1 MQIIMMLAFNI
12 SFLNPVARTIDNFR
26 MTDVFYEISNA
37 GAERDT
43 SGLITIVD
51 MTTEFDRGRLAE
63 IVDEIQSYEPSV
75 MGIDIVFDGVRN
87 DSVGNERLIESVC
100 STVSPTVWAYK
111 LTHWNSDEGQFD
123 RSYHSFF
130 TEVVDVEREGFINVQ
145 RDINGGTIRTLGL
158 HRETAEGTEYSL
170 TAQVALA
177 ATNDS
182 SIITKSKDCNVCYT
196 STYFP
201 VVPADSIAA
210 YADLIRSHIVL
221 LGAMHDIRDQ
231 HYTPI
236 GKIPGVEILAYAIQ
250 TLVLRRMP
258 IEFPLWMSVLLI
270 FLIIW
275 FTQLIQQGVTNSL
288 QQSSSSMRRYL
299 GNSGLAASVISMIA
313 MVLLVGACFVFFFH
327 WNIYF
332 NTVWAIMGIALLDNA
347 REIYEL
353 IIRIISNK
361 WSWKWVT
368 SSMYYAETE

>member
-1 MQIIMMLAFNI
+1 MQIIITLAFNI

-26 MTDVFYEISNA
+26 MTDVFYEISNT

-43 SGLITIVD
+43 SELVTIVD
-51 MTTEFDRGRLAE
+51 MTEEFDRGHLAE
-63 IVDEIQSYEPSV
+63 IIDEIQSLEPSV
-75 MGIDIVFDGVRN
+75 MGIDIVFDGIRN
-87 DSVGNERLIESVC
+87 DSIGNERLIESVC
-100 STVSPTVWAYK
+100 STVSPTIWAYK
-111 LTHWNSDEGQFD
+111 LTHWNSDKGQFD

-130 TEVVDVEREGFINVQ
+130 TEVVDVEHEGFINVQ
-145 RDINGGTIRTLGL
+145 RDTNGGTIRTLGL
-158 HRETAEGTEYSL
+158 HRQGANETEYSL

-182 SIITKSKDCNVCYT
+182 SIITQSRDCNICYT

-210 YADLIRSHIVL
+210 YANLIRSHIVL

-250 TLVLRRMP
+250 TLVQRRMP
-258 IEFPLWMSVLLI
+258 IEFPLWMSMMLTM
-270 FLIIW
+270 LIIW
-275 FTQLIQQGVTNSL
+275 FIQLIQQGVTNHLSR
-288 QQSSSSMRRYL
+288 SRSSMRQYW
-299 GNSGLAASVISMIA
+299 GNSGMAASIISMIA
-313 MVLLVGACFVFFFH
+313 MVLLVGACFVLFFR

-332 NTVWAIMGIALLDNA
+332 NTAWAIMGIALLDNA

-353 IIRIISNK
+353 IIRMVASRVDWQWLK
-361 WSWKWVT
+361 R
-368 SSMYYAETE
+368 SMYYSDDD